1 MMENYTRVIRRSA
14 VITAA
19 VAAAMVAISAAASGA
34 KGAIGALIGV
44 GVVIVFFGIS
54 VLVVGRAARVNPQV
68 MMIAALGSYIVKFV
82 GLAVLMIALGHS
94 TAFSGRLLGLTA
106 IVCILT
112 WSAAQVVTAMKLK
125 VPYVEPELER

>member
-1 MMENYTRVIRRSA
+1 MANYARVIRRSA

-19 VAAAMVAISAAASGA
+19 AAVAMIAISAGASGT
-34 KGAIGALIGV
+34 KGAIGALIGI

-54 VLVVGRAARVNPQV
+54 VLVVGRAAKVNPQV
-68 MMIAALGSYIVKFV
+68 MMIAALGSYLVKFV
-82 GLAVLMIALGHS
+82 ALAVLMIWLSKS

-125 VPYVEPELER
+125 IPYVEPES